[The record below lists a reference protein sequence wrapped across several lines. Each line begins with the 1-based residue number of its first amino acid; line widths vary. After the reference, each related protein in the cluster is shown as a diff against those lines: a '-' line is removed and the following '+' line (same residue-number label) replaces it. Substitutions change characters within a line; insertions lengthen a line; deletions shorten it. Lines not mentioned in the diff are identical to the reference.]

1 MTGTAATA
9 LAVACGLAA
18 AAAFGTGV
26 ALQHRQAQ
34 LAPVRRGAPFR
45 LLAQLARRRLWL
57 AGIAL
62 SAAAYGLQGLALAFG
77 PLALVAPVTAM
88 DLLFALPLAARW
100 ARLPMRARDWAG
112 CVLAGGGVAVFL
124 AVAPPSSGR
133 SDAPA
138 QSWLAAFAAVAV
150 LAGVAVS
157 TAVLTRGTAR
167 AAALA
172 VAAGTVFGLTG
183 AVTLSVA
190 RLARQQGLAVVAGH
204 WQPWAVLVLG
214 ASGLLLSMTA
224 FQAGALAVSLPVIDC
239 VEPVAAVLIG
249 AAIFGERLA
258 ASPAGLAG
266 QLAAAAAAAA
276 GIILL
281 GRSTAAVQ
289 AHSQPA
295 RGQRRPASGTG
306 RGAVR
311 SPAAEPGAQAR

>member
-157 TAVLTRGTAR
+157 TAVLTSGDGPGRRAGRGRRYRLRPDRRGDAERGPAGPAAGPGRGRR
-167 AAALA
+167 ALAAL
-172 VAAGTVFGLTG
+172 GG
-183 AVTLSVA
+183 
-190 RLARQQGLAVVAGH
+190 
-204 WQPWAVLVLG
+204 
-214 ASGLLLSMTA
+214 
-224 FQAGALAVSLPVIDC
+224 AGA
-239 VEPVAAVLIG
+239 
-249 AAIFGERLA
+249 
-258 ASPAGLAG
+258 
-266 QLAAAAAAAA
+266 
-276 GIILL
+276 
-281 GRSTAAVQ
+281 
-289 AHSQPA
+289 
-295 RGQRRPASGTG
+295 RR
-306 RGAVR
+306 
-311 SPAAEPGAQAR
+311 